1 MYWRILCAQDSHSL
15 SVTVKQSQA
24 FLTGALA
31 RIKRFPT
38 AAAVA
43 VIIVA
48 VTIACWR
55 VIATYDELSHTQD
68 EPAHLSAGLQWWQ
81 EGEYTIETLHP
92 PLARVAIAFLP
103 YLKGA
108 RIPDDGDLW
117 ERGLAALW
125 EDGDYQGVLTAM
137 RLGNLPFFIL
147 SLLAAFLWGRVVGGT
162 WTGVI
167 ALCIASLLPPLL
179 AHAGLATTDMAVTAL
194 LPLALLAFWRW
205 TDNIRSFS
213 AFFLLALTLG
223 LAVLAKFTTFLYFPV
238 GALVIL
244 AWRWRTKEKTLPRL
258 AEIVS
263 SAALVALGTFL
274 FIWAGYRFSV
284 GTAMSTS
291 PESMARAVD
300 IVFRWSG
307 PRHDVGT
314 WAANLTVPAPE
325 LPAGI
330 IMSMKK
336 GHEGHRSYFMGNNG
350 RYGWVGFFPTAAA
363 VKTPVPVI
371 LLLVAGIAAIA
382 TRRRF
387 RAAGL
392 PLALAAAIVL
402 VVMPSTINIGVRHIM
417 PAFIFLAVVAATGV
431 RCLLDRGW
439 PGVVAAGI
447 LLSWSALTSAR
458 AHPDYLPWFNLLAA
472 DSDPPVLLDSD
483 YDWGQDLSRLS
494 RRLDEI
500 SIERV
505 NLCWPWTTRLEQHI
519 SADVVRMK
527 PYEMPSGWTAVSIT
541 CIYQGDRREPFDKYA
556 WVKDIEDYEMVG
568 KTIRL
573 FRLP

>member
-1 MYWRILCAQDSHSL
+1 MKQPHASL
-15 SVTVKQSQA
+15 A
-24 FLTGALA
+24 GALA
-31 RIKRFPT
+31 GIKRFPT
-38 AAAVA
+38 AVA
-43 VIIVA
+43 VMVAIIA
-48 VTIACWR
+48 VTVACWR

-68 EPAHLSAGLQWWQ
+68 EPAHLSTGLQWWQ
-81 EGEYTIETLHP
+81 DGEYTIETLHP

-108 RIPDDGDLW
+108 RIPDDGHLW

-125 EDGDYQGVLTAM
+125 EDGDYQSVLTSM

-147 SLLAAFLWGRVVGGT
+147 ALLGAFLWGRVVGGT
-162 WTGVI
+162 WTGVT

-205 TDNIRSFS
+205 TDNVRSFS
-213 AFFLLALTLG
+213 ALFLLAITLA

-238 GALVIL
+238 GVLVIL
-244 AWRWRTKEKTLPRL
+244 AWRWRSKEKPLPRL
-258 AEIVS
+258 AEVAS

-274 FIWAGYRFSV
+274 IIWAGYRFSV

-307 PRHDVGT
+307 PRHDAGT

-336 GHEGHRSYFMGNNG
+336 GSEGHRSYFMGSNG
-350 RYGWVGFFPTAAA
+350 RHGWVGFFPTAIT

-371 LLLVAGIAAIA
+371 LLFISGIAGIA

-402 VVMPSTINIGVRHIM
+402 VVVPSTINIGVRHVL
-417 PAFIFLAVVAATGV
+417 PAFIFLAVVAASGV
-431 RCLLDRGW
+431 RYLLGRGW
-439 PGVVAAGI
+439 LGVVAAAI
-447 LLSWSALTSAR
+447 LLSWAVLTSAR
-458 AHPDYLPWFNLLAA
+458 AHPDYLPWFNFVAA
-472 DSDPPVLLDSD
+472 DREPPVLLDSD

-494 RRLDEI
+494 RRLDELG
-500 SIERV
+500 IERI

-519 SADVVRMK
+519 SADVVRME
-527 PYEMPSGWTAVSIT
+527 PYEIPSGWTAVSIT
-541 CIYQGDRREPFDKYA
+541 CIYQGNRREPFDKYA
-556 WVKDIEDYEMVG
+556 WVNGIEDFELVG

>member
-1 MYWRILCAQDSHSL
+1 MRRAKHDHSL
-15 SVTVKQSQA
+15 KVTMKQPQA
-24 FLTGALA
+24 SLAGALA
-31 RIKRFPT
+31 KMKRFPT
-38 AAAVA
+38 AVA
-43 VIIVA
+43 MTVAIIA

-68 EPAHLSAGLQWWQ
+68 EPAHLSTGLQWWQ
-81 EGEYTIETLHP
+81 DGEYTIETLHP

-117 ERGLAALW
+117 ERGLTALW
-125 EDGDYQGVLTAM
+125 EDGNYQSVLTAM
-137 RLGNLPFFIL
+137 RLGNLPFFML
-147 SLLAAFLWGRVVGGT
+147 ALLAAFLWGCVVGGM
-162 WTGVI
+162 WTGVT

-205 TDNIRSFS
+205 TNNVRSFS
-213 AFFLLALTLG
+213 ALFLLALTLA

-244 AWRWRTKEKTLPRL
+244 AWRWCSKEKTLPRL
-258 AEIVS
+258 AEVAS
-263 SAALVALGTFL
+263 SAALLALGTFL
-274 FIWAGYRFSV
+274 IIWSGYRFSV

-307 PRHDVGT
+307 PRHDAGT

-336 GHEGHRSYFMGNNG
+336 SREGHRSYFMGSNG
-350 RYGWVGFFPTAAA
+350 RYGWVGFFPTAVT
-363 VKTPVPVI
+363 VKTPAPII
-371 LLLVAGIAAIA
+371 LLLVAGIAGIA

-402 VVMPSTINIGVRHIM
+402 VVMPSTINIGVRHVM

-431 RCLLDRGW
+431 RYFLGRGW
-439 PGVVAAGI
+439 LGVVAAAI
-447 LLSWSALTSAR
+447 LLSWAALTSAR
-458 AHPDYLPWFNLLAA
+458 AHPDYLPWFNFPAA
-472 DSDPPVLLDSD
+472 DREPPVLLDSD

-494 RRLDEI
+494 RRLDELA
-500 SIERV
+500 IEKI

-519 SADVVRMK
+519 SADVVRME
-527 PYEMPSGWTAVSIT
+527 PYEIPSGWTAVSIT

-556 WVKDIEDYEMVG
+556 WVNGIENYELVG